1 MAMQESQIKQ
11 EIRDEIEAAWAA
23 GRPASESWL
32 IETVM
37 ARRTP
42 LSGKDAELHEFLAR
56 QGLTTLVREVL
67 HAFEPPTLDELK
79 SAGATPLQY
88 ERMGRDFLKHARRL
102 RSELRSV

>member
-37 ARRTP
+37 ARRAP

-56 QGLTTLVREVL
+56 QGLTALVREVL
-67 HAFEPPTLDELK
+67 HELEPPSLDELK
-79 SAGATPLQY
+79 HAGTPLQY
-88 ERMGRDFLKHARRL
+88 ERMGSDFLKHAERL
-102 RSELRSV
+102 RSSLRSV